1 MKKKEKKST
10 NPHEPVA
17 PAEAEQKSRTLI
29 QPAEIGAG
37 LDVNPI
43 AMGGI
48 EYVKGYK
55 PKSAPRGIAD
65 LPNIAELS
73 YAAPRRIIGTDDRVQ
88 INQTNA
94 YPWSAIVSLYIET
107 PSGKNGI
114 GTGFFIG
121 PKTIA
126 TCGHCVFIRPRDTS
140 ITPDWATRI
149 TVMPGRNDSLEAPG
163 NLPFGSVVAPR
174 SSLRSVRA
182 WTERGEID
190 YDYGAIILDTEL
202 GRRTGWFGYGAYT
215 DAQLLA
221 MTANLSGYPGDKGG
235 GTQWFH
241 GSNVTSVDQR
251 EVFYTTD
258 MMGGHSG
265 SPVFTAVDWARYAF
279 AINAYEWEEHDN
291 FGTRINSEVAANLTS
306 WKS

>member
-1 MKKKEKKST
+1 MRKRAKKSI

-17 PAEAEQKSRTLI
+17 PAEAQARSRTLI

-37 LDVNPI
+37 LNVNPI

-55 PKSAPRGIAD
+55 PKSAPRGIAA

-88 INQTNA
+88 INQTNV
-94 YPWSAIVSLYIET
+94 YPWSAIVSLYIE
-107 PSGKNGI
+107 SSAGNGM

-140 ITPDWATRI
+140 KTPDWATRI
-149 TVMPGRNDSLEAPG
+149 TVMPGRNDSATAPD

-190 YDYGAIILDTEL
+190 YDYGAILLDTEL
-202 GRRTGWFGYGAYT
+202 GRRTGWFGFGAYT

-221 MTANLSGYPGDKGG
+221 MVANLSGYPGDKGG

-241 GSNVTSVDQR
+241 GSNVTSVDER

-279 AINAYEWEEHDN
+279 AINAYEWEGHDN
-291 FGTRINSEVAANLTS
+291 FGTRINSEVSANLVA
-306 WKS
+306 WKG